1 MRIAVDFDMC
11 RSNGVC
17 ADLAPEIFEVR
28 SDGYLYVLSE
38 EVFGA
43 DINLV
48 EEAVDGCPTQAISLV
63 DE

>member
-1 MRIAVDFDMC
+1 MRVTVDFDKC
-11 RSNGVC
+11 TSNGVC

-48 EEAVDGCPTQAISLV
+48 EEAIDGCPTQAISLA
-63 DE
+63 EE

>member
-1 MRIAVDFDMC
+1 MRINVDFDRC

-17 ADLAPEIFEVR
+17 VDLAPEIFEIR
-28 SDGYLYVLSE
+28 SDGYLYLLSE

-48 EEAVDGCPTQAISLV
+48 EEAADGCPTQAISISE
-63 DE
+63 D